1 MRKHTRSLKLP
12 YLLWIF
18 ALIFVIFYPML
29 ISIYVFLPLLIGV
42 MGYLLILGIE
52 NEKKSYI
59 FMALIYFINLEI
71 NLSLPFFLTIISSL
85 VIYVL
90 FFQSLL
96 HFRKCKVCISVITVT
111 LLDFFY
117 LGSLLAYDFIFQ
129 ETTIMLDNILL
140 YSLVIDLLIVVLL

>member
-1 MRKHTRSLKLP
+1 MRKHNRTLKLP
-12 YLLWIF
+12 FLLWTFTVIF
-18 ALIFVIFYPML
+18 IIFYPML

-52 NEKKSYI
+52 KEKKSYV
-59 FMALIYFINLEI
+59 FAALVYFINLEI

-85 VIYVL
+85 LIYVL
-90 FFQSLL
+90 FFHSLL
-96 HFRKCKVCISVITVT
+96 HFRKCKLCTPIITVI

-129 ETTIMLDNILL
+129 DTTIMLDNILL
-140 YSLVIDLLIVVLL
+140 YSLVIDLLIVVVL